1 MTRRAAANAAHAA
14 PERLIERVIV
24 DLPWL
29 AGPAGPVLLGLKT
42 PVRPF
47 LFPRGAVRVARSP
60 IAGYPRFGASRHS
73 DRMDH
78 RVSRL
83 AIGLAVAFSAAFS
96 LVAAPSAAA
105 ADFPA
110 YDSGYHNYAEM
121 VAQIKATQA
130 AHPDIVAIRSIGK
143 SYQGRDI
150 WVAKVSDN
158 VAVDEPEPEVMFDSL
173 HHAREHLSLEQN
185 LALLRWLTA
194 GYGTDPRITHI
205 VDVREIWIVFAV
217 NPDGAEYD
225 LTGSPFRSW
234 RKNRQPNPGSTA
246 IGTDIN
252 RNYGYHWA
260 CCGGS
265 SATKSSDTYH
275 GSAAFS
281 TPEARVIRDF
291 IASRR
296 IGGRQ
301 QIRTAITFHTAG
313 EQILWPYGY
322 TKTDVPADMTVDDH
336 AALVALGQRM
346 ATTNGYTAKQ
356 SSSLYVTDGDEID
369 WAYGIEHIFM
379 YTFELYPSHSLVSSD
394 ARFYPADELI
404 GPQTERNKAAILM
417 LIEAAACPYGL
428 IGKATADCGP
438 LFDDFETYGG
448 WVRNQLGTDSATGGV
463 WQRANPAPT
472 TRQAGSTPSG
482 SRALVT
488 GYGAGANADANDV
501 DGGVT
506 TIRSSPV
513 TLPAQVGSLTFRY
526 YLAHSANSSV
536 MDYLR
541 AYVEDAAGKRT
552 LVRQEL
558 GSMST
563 DLPAWSTATIPMAP
577 WAGQTVRIVFA
588 AADLGRASTVEAAV
602 DDVRIT
608 RP

>member
-1 MTRRAAANAAHAA
+1 MH
-14 PERLIERVIV
+14 
-24 DLPWL
+24 
-29 AGPAGPVLLGLKT
+29 
-42 PVRPF
+42 
-47 LFPRGAVRVARSP
+47 
-60 IAGYPRFGASRHS
+60 
-73 DRMDH
+73 H

-83 AIGLAVAFSAAFS
+83 AIVLAVAFSGAFP
-96 LVAAPSAAA
+96 LVAAPSVAA
-105 ADFPA
+105 ADFPS
-110 YDSGYHNYAEM
+110 YDSGYHTYAEM
-121 VAQIKATQA
+121 VAEIKATQA

-150 WVAKVSDN
+150 WVAKVSDHVN
-158 VAVDEPEPEVMFDSL
+158 IDEAEPEVMFDSL

-194 GYGTDPRITHI
+194 GYGTDPRITNI
-205 VDVREIWIVFAV
+205 VNTREIWIVFAV

-265 SATKSSDTYH
+265 SASKSSLTYH
-275 GSAAFS
+275 GSGPFS
-281 TPEARVIRDF
+281 TPEARAIRDF
-291 IASRR
+291 ILSRR

-301 QIRTAITFHTAG
+301 QIKTAITFHTSG
-313 EQILWPYGY
+313 QLILWPYGY
-322 TKTDVPADMTVDDH
+322 TYTDVPADMTTDDH
-336 AALVALGQRM
+336 AALAALGKQM
-346 ATTNGYTAKQ
+346 ASTNGYTAMQ
-356 SSSLYVTDGDEID
+356 SSSLYITDGDEID
-369 WAYGIEHIFM
+369 WAYGNQGIFM
-379 YTFELYPSHSLVSSD
+379 YTMELYPRGVTSN
-394 ARFYPADELI
+394 AQFYPPDEVI

-417 LIEAAACPYGL
+417 LIEAAGCRYSL

-438 LFDDFETYGG
+438 LYDDFETYGG
-448 WVRNQLGTDSATGGV
+448 WIRNPLGTDTATGGV

-472 TRQAGSTPSG
+472 SRQSGSTPSG

-488 GYGAGANADANDV
+488 GYQAGANADANDV
-501 DGGVT
+501 DGGIT

-526 YLAHSANSSV
+526 YLAHSSNSSV
-536 MDYLR
+536 MDYFR

-552 LVRQEL
+552 LVRQER

-563 DLPAWSTATIPMAP
+563 KLPTWSTATISMAP
-577 WAGQTVRIVFA
+577 WAGKTVRIVFA